1 MNNDVSQDILNA
13 VIKDF
18 EKKYKSSKAVNKL
31 ILKIDNG
38 TASHMD
44 SYQFAQKVSDF
55 LNYAIKKNMTEGTLP
70 NGKLYYHIA
79 ESVLTPLLKNN
90 HALVTSYAKDVQT
103 MLNKKDD
110 MPFKGRT
117 SKCNTDRIEGICSEY
132 SRFDK
137 FEETQAEL
145 ADSIENYS
153 LSCVDDTIRENAR
166 FLNELGYHEVVERR
180 ADDGACKWCR
190 SIEGT
195 YDYSSKMDTTVFK
208 RHKRC
213 KCVVFCSRKKDEW
226 QDVWSKK
233 TYHGTFDNGRII

>member
-13 VIKDF
+13 IVKDF
-18 EKKYKSSKAVNKL
+18 EKKYQSSKAVNKL
-31 ILKIDNG
+31 ILKIDKG

-55 LNYAIKKNMTEGTLP
+55 LNYAIKKNMTEGALP

-90 HALVTSYAKDVQT
+90 HALVTNYAKDVQT
-103 MLNKKDD
+103 MLNTKEDI
-110 MPFKGRT
+110 PFKGRT
-117 SKCNTDRIEGICSEY
+117 AKCNSDRIEGICSEF
-132 SRFDK
+132 SRADK
-137 FEETQAEL
+137 FDGTQQEL

-153 LSCVDDTIRENAR
+153 LSSVDDTIRENAK
-166 FLNELGYHEVVERR
+166 FLNSLGYYEVVERR
-180 ADDGACKWCR
+180 TDSNACKWCR

-195 YDYSSKMDTTVFK
+195 YDYFSDMDSTVFK

-213 KCVVFCSRKKDEW
+213 KCTVTVHRK
-226 QDVWSKK
+226 
-233 TYHGTFDNGRII
+233 RLI

>member
-18 EKKYKSSKAVNKL
+18 EKKYKSSKAINKL

-55 LNYAIKKNMTEGTLP
+55 LNYSIQKNMTGNTLP
-70 NGKLYYHIA
+70 NGRLYYHIA

-90 HALVTSYAKDVQT
+90 HALVTNYAKDVQT
-103 MLNKKDD
+103 MINKKDD
-110 MPFKGRT
+110 IPFKGRT
-117 SKCNTDRIEGICSEY
+117 SKCNVDRIEGICSEF
-132 SRFDK
+132 SRADK

-145 ADSIENYS
+145 SDTVENYT

-180 ADDGACKWCR
+180 AHNGACRWCR

-213 KCVVFCSRKKDEW
+213 KCVVFVSRKPW
-226 QDVWSKK
+226 QRQDAWSKK
-233 TYHGTFDNGRII
+233 KYEGVFDTDRII

>member
-55 LNYAIKKNMTEGTLP
+55 LNYAIKKNMTGSTLP

-79 ESVLTPLLKNN
+79 ESVLTPVLKNN
-90 HALVTSYAKDVQT
+90 HALITNYVKDVQT

-110 MPFKGRT
+110 IPFKGRT
-117 SKCNTDRIEGICSEY
+117 AKCNTDRIEGICSEY
-132 SRFDK
+132 SRAEK
-137 FEETQAEL
+137 FEAEQAEL

-153 LSCVDDTIRENAR
+153 LSSVDDTIKENAK
-166 FLNELGYHEVVERR
+166 FLNNLGYYEVVERR
-180 ADDGACKWCR
+180 ADNGACKWCR
-190 SIEGT
+190 SLEGT
-195 YDYSSKMDTTVFK
+195 YDYSSDMDNTIFK

-213 KCVVFCSRKKDEW
+213 KCTVWVHRK
-226 QDVWSKK
+226 
-233 TYHGTFDNGRII
+233 TLI